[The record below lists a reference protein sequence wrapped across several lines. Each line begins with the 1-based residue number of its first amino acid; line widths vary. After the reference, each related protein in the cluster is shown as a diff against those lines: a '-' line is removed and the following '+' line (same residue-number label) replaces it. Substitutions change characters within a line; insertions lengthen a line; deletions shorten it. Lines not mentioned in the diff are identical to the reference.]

1 MSSSWEFV
9 PALSSCR
16 EWTKKPQA
24 EWLLREGRNRAE
36 ETSAALWT
44 CALNN
49 HPFLYHLCF
58 LSHCGFKRL
67 FLLEVLGIFNPSYVY
82 DQAFSLVFRTPFAL
96 PSLPFLSLAE
106 LRQPSLSLSC
116 SEQALWRGAQHYKVS
131 SERSSWG
138 QVPIIRLC
146 VWCTDLKMSP
156 CSLWDVTAHYSPLLA
171 PACCILIRKQHTA
184 SEAACTEQTRQ

>member
-1 MSSSWEFV
+1 VLVRGLQRSMSSSWEFV

-44 CALNN
+44 CALTH

-82 DQAFSLVFRTPFAL
+82 DQTFPLVFRTPFAL

-116 SEQALWRGAQHYKVS
+116 S
-131 SERSSWG
+131 
-138 QVPIIRLC
+138 
-146 VWCTDLKMSP
+146 
-156 CSLWDVTAHYSPLLA
+156 
-171 PACCILIRKQHTA
+171 
-184 SEAACTEQTRQ
+184 

>member
-1 MSSSWEFV
+1 MQNGKKSCQKINNINLTLNDGKRCYRLTTKKSHEENSAMVFECLWEDCRGACPLPGSLCQHSP
-9 PALSSCR
+9 PAVSGQ
-16 EWTKKPQA
+16 KKPQA

-82 DQAFSLVFRTPFAL
+82 DQTFPLVFRTPFAL

-116 SEQALWRGAQHYKVS
+116 S
-131 SERSSWG
+131 
-138 QVPIIRLC
+138 
-146 VWCTDLKMSP
+146 
-156 CSLWDVTAHYSPLLA
+156 
-171 PACCILIRKQHTA
+171 
-184 SEAACTEQTRQ
+184 